1 MTRPLLSP
9 RMLLP
14 LLLPRAAR
22 GEASKGAIR

>member
-1 MTRPLLSP
+1 MTHALPSA
-9 RMLLP
+9 RMPLP